1 LRVYFGQTHRATVL
15 LVLSILC
22 TTLLFG
28 FLTSR
33 FESLHLLVAVTALAI
48 FTIAFVKS
56 EIALYI
62 LIFSML
68 LSPEIMVGGMEGGT
82 AASRG
87 VTLRFD
93 DFLLAIIGF
102 GWFARAAIHKDL
114 GLFLRTPLNKPIFY
128 YLLACVV
135 ATGFGIMGERVN
147 AKTGFFFVVK
157 YFEYFI
163 VYFMV
168 INQIENKE
176 QVKKYMF
183 CILVTCFIIS
193 LYGMLQIPAGGR
205 LTAPF
210 EGTRGEP
217 NSLGG
222 YLIFV
227 GAVAAGMFSRA
238 ETLKAR
244 VILGALVMAVLLPYL
259 YTESRSSYV
268 AFVPAYIALALM
280 CRRRGLMIGL
290 LLIALIL
297 SPILLP
303 SNVKERIV
311 YTFTQPEQRGQIVIG
326 DTRIDTSAS
335 ARIKSWKEGLE
346 NVPKHPII
354 GYGVTG
360 YAFMDAQYLR
370 VLVETGILG
379 FAAFVYL
386 LYSIFKISFLMV
398 RKIQDKYFEGI
409 AVGFLAGYIGLVFHA
424 IGANTFIIVRIME
437 PFWFVLAMV
446 VMLPTL
452 EAEETGTEQGAKS
465 SIGHGIASNQ
475 LN

>member
-1 LRVYFGQTHRATVL
+1 L
-15 LVLSILC
+15 LLA
-22 TTLLFG
+22 
-28 FLTSR
+28 
-33 FESLHLLVAVTALAI
+33 VAALAI
-48 FTIAFVKS
+48 FTVAFVRS

-82 AASRG
+82 TASRG

-102 GWFARAAIHKDL
+102 GWFARTAVHKNL

-135 ATGFGIMGERVN
+135 STGFGVMGERVN
-147 AKTGFFFVVK
+147 AKTGFFFVLK

-168 INQIENKE
+168 INHLENKE
-176 QVKKYMF
+176 QVKRYMF
-183 CILVTCFIIS
+183 CILITCFIIS
-193 LYGMLQIPAGGR
+193 LYGMLQIPTGGR

-210 EGTRGEP
+210 EGARGEP

-227 GAVAAGMFSRA
+227 GAVTAGMSSR
-238 ETLKAR
+238 TKDLKAK
-244 VILGALVMAVLLPYL
+244 VVLGGLVMAILLPYL

-268 AFVPAYIALALM
+268 AFVPTYITLALM
-280 CRRRGLMIGL
+280 CKRRVLLIGLLAIGL
-290 LLIALIL
+290 LL
-297 SPILLP
+297 SPFLLP
-303 SNVKERIV
+303 SNVIDRV
-311 YTFTQPEQRGQIVIG
+311 LYTFTQPEQRGQIVIG

-335 ARIKSWKEGLE
+335 ARLKSWKEGLE
-346 NVPKHPII
+346 DVPKHPII
-354 GYGVTG
+354 GHGVTG
-360 YAFMDAQYLR
+360 YAFMDAQYPR

-379 FAAFVYL
+379 FVAFVYL
-386 LYSIFKISFLMV
+386 LYSIFRISLRMA
-398 RKIQDKYFEGI
+398 RETQDKYLQGI
-409 AVGFLAGYIGLVFHA
+409 VVGFLAGYVGLLFHA

-446 VMLPTL
+446 VMVPSLQSEQIGQEQRVHGD
-452 EAEETGTEQGAKS
+452 EAICS
-465 SIGHGIASNQ
+465 
-475 LN
+475 

>member
-1 LRVYFGQTHRATVL
+1 LRIYFGQTHRATVL

-28 FLTSR
+28 FLTSQ
-33 FESLHLLVAVTALAI
+33 FKPSLLLLAVAALAI
-48 FTIAFVKS
+48 FTIAFLRS

-102 GWFARAAIHKDL
+102 GWFARAAIYKDL
-114 GLFLRTPLNKPIFY
+114 GLFLRTPLNGPIFY

-135 ATGFGIMGERVN
+135 ATGLGIMGERVS
-147 AKTGFFFVVK
+147 AKTGFFFVLK

-168 INQIENKE
+168 LNHIENKE
-176 QVKKYMF
+176 QVKRYMF

-222 YLIFV
+222 YLVFI

-238 ETLKAR
+238 ETLRAK
-244 VILGALVMAVLLPYL
+244 VILGALIMAILLPYL
-259 YTESRSSYV
+259 YTESRSSYA
-268 AFVPAYIALALM
+268 AFVPTYIALAFM
-280 CRRRGLMIGL
+280 CKRRGLMIGL
-290 LLIALIL
+290 LVIGLLL
-297 SPILLP
+297 SPFLLP
-303 SNVKERIV
+303 SNVIDRIL

-346 NVPKHPII
+346 DVPNHPII

-360 YAFMDAQYLR
+360 YAFMDAQFPR

-379 FAAFVYL
+379 FVAFVYL
-386 LYSIFKISFLMV
+386 LYSIFKLSLLTV
-398 RKIQDKYFEGI
+398 KRTEDPYFKGI
-409 AVGFLAGYIGLVFHA
+409 AVGFLAGYVGLVFHA

-437 PFWFVLAMV
+437 PFWFVLAIVAMS
-446 VMLPTL
+446 PTL
-452 EAEETGTEQGAKS
+452 EQASEERAQRQG
-465 SIGHGIASNQ
+465 
-475 LN
+475 LL